1 MRYRWPENTQ
11 FTQVV
16 LSVEQEVCSL
26 CQRHLHVCDHRFHPI
41 LSLQGPLRLVC
52 KLAHCPD
59 PQCPAHGHT
68 LSPLAAPQ
76 PPPPSGPTPWHFFPC
91 PASRRFSRH
100 WSVPQLR
107 AELRDTYR
115 IRLSDD

>member
-1 MRYRWPENTQ
+1 MRYSWPENTE

-16 LSVEQEVCSL
+16 LTVEQEVCCV

-59 PQCPAHGHT
+59 PGCPH
-68 LSPLAAPQ
+68 
-76 PPPPSGPTPWHFFPC
+76 
-91 PASRRFSRH
+91 
-100 WSVPQLR
+100 LR
-107 AELRDTYR
+107 G
-115 IRLSDD
+115 

>member
-16 LSVEQEVCSL
+16 LTVEQEACSL

-41 LSLQGPLRLVC
+41 LSLQGPLLLVC

-59 PQCPAHGHT
+59 PCCAAHRHT
-68 LSPLAAPQ
+68 LSPLAE
-76 PPPPSGPTPWHFFPC
+76 T
-91 PASRRFSRH
+91 
-100 WSVPQLR
+100 QLT
-107 AELRDTYR
+107 LPYWL
-115 IRLSDD
+115 IV

>member
-1 MRYRWPENTQ
+1 MRYRWPENTL

-41 LSLQGPLRLVC
+41 LSLQGPLQLVC

-59 PQCPAHGHT
+59 PGCPAHCHT
-68 LSPLAAPQ
+68 LSPHGNRTSNRWKTKELREVLNV
-76 PPPPSGPTPWHFFPC
+76 PSGSLAFDFERSF
-91 PASRRFSRH
+91 AGIS
-100 WSVPQLR
+100 PQHR
-107 AELRDTYR
+107 
-115 IRLSDD
+115 